1 MSLGVLEWTESGV
14 LEVALTSLGTRSP
27 SSAIATKSTTA
38 VASQIL
44 KAADANTQ
52 IHKYT
57 NTQIHKCPNNTF
69 CRPGSQIRLLAIAT
83 KSCSIKDLEI

>member
-14 LEVALTSLGTRSP
+14 LEVALASLGTRSP

-44 KAADANTQ
+44 KATDTNTQ

-57 NTQIHKCPNNTF
+57 NTLIHKYNFLPPWQ
-69 CRPGSQIRLLAIAT
+69 PGPPSSQLIL
-83 KSCSIKDLEI
+83 CWF